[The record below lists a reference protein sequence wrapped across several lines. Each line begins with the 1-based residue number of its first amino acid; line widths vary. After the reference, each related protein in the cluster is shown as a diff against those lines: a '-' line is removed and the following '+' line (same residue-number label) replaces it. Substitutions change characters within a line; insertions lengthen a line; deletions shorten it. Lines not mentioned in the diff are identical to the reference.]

1 MFSWSVTVVKSVGC
15 QRVNRFSPSITKD
28 AQEDTRGHQ
37 IKPQR
42 VVSFGR
48 CLINGRSGIWWKI
61 HNWTHERKELLV
73 LQSHRL
79 SIIDSVGL
87 SPMNNYRLAVCNRTV
102 SKESA
107 VCSRGKASWLSWLRK
122 SRMHVYVDADSDAGI
137 FIIIMYMRT

>member
-1 MFSWSVTVVKSVGC
+1 MMRRKTQEGTKS
-15 QRVNRFSPSITKD
+15 N
-28 AQEDTRGHQ
+28 
-37 IKPQR
+37 
-42 VVSFGR
+42 
-48 CLINGRSGIWWKI
+48 RSGWFLSGGVLLMDRAGFDEKFII
-61 HNWTHERKELLV
+61 GHERKELLV
-73 LQSHRL
+73 PQSHRL

-122 SRMHVYVDADSDAGI
+122 SRMHAYVDADSDAGI